1 MRRITAVIIL
11 PALVLISC
19 VSPDGPSPPQSA
31 PAPAADVS
39 ESEPEPETEAVS
51 TLESSETSYEVTQE
65 VYDQTFEEIEA
76 LIGELNGVIS
86 KRQFDRWTDYLS
98 NIYIKTYNG
107 KAVLSEI
114 NQYPQLKGNDIV
126 LESLKDYFDWVVVP
140 SRSRAV
146 LDDIVFAGE
155 DRVTAYSFFEGKRAT
170 LYELQRID
178 DEWKIT
184 VW

>member
-19 VSPDGPSPPQSA
+19 VSPDDPSPPQSA
-31 PAPAADVS
+31 PAPTADIS

-51 TLESSETSYEVTQE
+51 TLESSETSYEVTQQ

-114 NQYPQLKGNDIV
+114 NQYPQLKDNDIV

-155 DRVTAYSFFEGKRAT
+155 DQVTAYSFFEGKRAT

-178 DEWKIT
+178 DEWKVT